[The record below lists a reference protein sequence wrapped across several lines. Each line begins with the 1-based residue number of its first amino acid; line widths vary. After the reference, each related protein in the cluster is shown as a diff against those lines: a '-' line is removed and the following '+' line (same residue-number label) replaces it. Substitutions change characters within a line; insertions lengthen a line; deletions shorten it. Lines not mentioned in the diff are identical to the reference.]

1 MRQRLIV
8 APHAETDLRESFLW
22 YEERSRGLGHAF
34 LESVEA
40 KLNLVAASPQ
50 IFRTRFGAYRLA
62 ATKRFPYGI
71 YFIWD
76 EANSLVTVRRVL
88 HFKQHRHRHLSH

>member
-1 MRQRLIV
+1 MNQRLIV
-8 APHAETDLRESFLW
+8 APHAEADLRESFVW

-34 LESVEA
+34 LDCVEA
-40 KLNLVAASPQ
+40 KLSLIAASPQ
-50 IFRTRFGAYRLA
+50 LFRPRFGAYRLA

-76 EANSLVTVRRVL
+76 EANSLVTVRRIL
-88 HFKQHRHRHLSH
+88 HFKQDRRPHLRS